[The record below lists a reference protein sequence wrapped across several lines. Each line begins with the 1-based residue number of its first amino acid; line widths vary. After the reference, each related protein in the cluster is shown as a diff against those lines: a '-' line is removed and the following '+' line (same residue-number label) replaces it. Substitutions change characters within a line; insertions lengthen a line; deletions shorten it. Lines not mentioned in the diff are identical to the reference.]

1 MSPENSILNFH
12 TSWIWILQCLQGLQV
27 KHLPSNNT
35 LLSRP
40 NKQHTIWCFWHCSNL
55 APNFSTP
62 VDARSNPK
70 APPYIHSLSLLVA
83 IRYPHPQIY
92 THTPTHTPQSLHLST
107 EETSTHAKLWAYF
120 SGAKRWLEG
129 LEGTKMDVKWQCLK
143 RKYWIDGRG
152 KRWSATVHWCNIMQV
167 DLFYVNSCIEY
178 FQGFKS
184 LQQKEGPLKEYVN
197 ICQVWKFFPSSSRQD
212 YVFIGSL
219 TVPGSAIWA
228 GLHEAVCTSPQGT
241 HDQTHGSHPLIP
253 GGL

>member
-62 VDARSNPK
+62 VDAHSNPK
-70 APPYIHSLSLLVA
+70 APPYIHSLSLLLA
-83 IRYPHPQIY
+83 IHYPHPQIH
-92 THTPTHTPQSLHLST
+92 THTHTRLSIFRRRRRALMQS
-107 EETSTHAKLWAYF
+107 
-120 SGAKRWLEG
+120 SGRIS
-129 LEGTKMDVKWQCLK
+129 EGTKMDVKWQCLK

-197 ICQVWKFFPSSSRQD
+197 ICQVWRFFPSSMRQD
-212 YVFIGSL
+212 YIFIGSL

-241 HDQTHGSHPLIP
+241 HDRTHGSHPLIP